1 MIEMMA
7 KRLCALIMVA
17 GGALLLGAAGR
28 AELTSVQSVYLLPMT
43 SGLDQ
48 YLANRL
54 TSANLFRVVTD
65 AKRADAVLTD
75 QLGAGFERR
84 MDDLFPPQSAAAA
97 AAEAAEAAEAKADA
111 KEPADPKAAAAKA
124 REQADKRREAE
135 EVEKLKRM
143 GLPPSSSFSRGRGN
157 IFLVDVK
164 TRQVLWSL
172 YARPKRIM
180 PDELDRTSAG
190 IVERLKKDVSGKP

>member
-1 MIEMMA
+1 MMIA
-7 KRLCALIMVA
+7 KRLCASILFA
-17 GGALLLGAAGR
+17 GGLLLAGR
-28 AELTSVQSVYLLPMT
+28 AELASVQSVYLLPMS
-43 SGLDQ
+43 SGMDQ

-54 TSANLFRVVTD
+54 ATANVFRVVTD
-65 AKRADAVLTD
+65 AKRADAILTD

-97 AAEAAEAAEAKADA
+97 AAAAAAEVPPPAGA
-111 KEPADPKAAAAKA
+111 KEQPEDPKAAAAKA
-124 REQADKRREAE
+124 RERADQRREAE

-143 GLPPSSSFSRGRGN
+143 GLPPTSSFSRGRGN

-172 YARPKRIM
+172 YARPKKIM
-180 PDELDRTSAG
+180 PDDLDRTSAT

>member
-7 KRLCALIMVA
+7 KRLCALILVA
-17 GGALLLGAAGR
+17 AGALLLGAAGR

-43 SGLDQ
+43 SGMDQ

-65 AKRADAVLTD
+65 ARRADAVLTD

-84 MDDLFPPQSAAAA
+84 MDDLFPPMAAAAA
-97 AAEAAEAAEAKADA
+97 AAEAAGPPAAADA
-111 KEPADPKAAAAKA
+111 SKEPADPKAEAAKA
-124 REQADKRREAE
+124 RERAEKRREAD

-143 GLPPSSSFSRGRGN
+143 GLPPASSFSRGRGN

>member
-1 MIEMMA
+1 MMA
-7 KRLCALIMVA
+7 KRLCALILVA
-17 GGALLLGAAGR
+17 AGALLLGAAGR

-43 SGLDQ
+43 SGMDQ

-65 AKRADAVLTD
+65 ARRADAVLTD

-84 MDDLFPPQSAAAA
+84 MDDLFPPMAAAAA
-97 AAEAAEAAEAKADA
+97 AAEAAEPPAAADA
-111 KEPADPKAAAAKA
+111 SKEPADPKAEAAKA
-124 REQADKRREAE
+124 RERAEKRREAD

-143 GLPPSSSFSRGRGN
+143 GLPPASSFSRGRGN

>member
-1 MIEMMA
+1 MIEMMS
-7 KRLCALIMVA
+7 KRLCALILLA
-17 GGALLLGAAGR
+17 GGALLLSAAGR
-28 AELTSVQSVYLLPMT
+28 SELASVQSVYLMPMT

-54 TSANLFRVVTD
+54 VSANVFHVVTD
-65 AKRADAVLTD
+65 ARRADAVLTD

-84 MDDLFPPQSAAAA
+84 MDDLFPPMAAAA
-97 AAEAAEAAEAKADA
+97 SEPEPAAAADA
-111 KEPADPKAAAAKA
+111 KEPADPKAAAKA
-124 REQADKRREAE
+124 RELTETRREAQ

-157 IFLVDVK
+157 VFLVDIK

-172 YARPKRIM
+172 YARPKRVM
-180 PDELDRTSAG
+180 PDDLDRTSAS
-190 IVERLKKDVSGKP
+190 IVDRLKKDVSGKP

>member
-1 MIEMMA
+1 MIEMMIA
-7 KRLCALIMVA
+7 KRLCASILFA
-17 GGALLLGAAGR
+17 GGLLLAGR
-28 AELTSVQSVYLLPMT
+28 AELASVQSVYLLPMS
-43 SGLDQ
+43 SGMDQ

-54 TSANLFRVVTD
+54 ATANVFRVVTD
-65 AKRADAVLTD
+65 AKRADAILTD

-97 AAEAAEAAEAKADA
+97 AAAAAAEVPPPAGA
-111 KEPADPKAAAAKA
+111 KEQPEDPKAAAAKA
-124 REQADKRREAE
+124 RERADQRREAE

-143 GLPPSSSFSRGRGN
+143 GLPPTSSFSRGRGN

-172 YARPKRIM
+172 YARPKKIM
-180 PDELDRTSAG
+180 PDDLDRTSAT